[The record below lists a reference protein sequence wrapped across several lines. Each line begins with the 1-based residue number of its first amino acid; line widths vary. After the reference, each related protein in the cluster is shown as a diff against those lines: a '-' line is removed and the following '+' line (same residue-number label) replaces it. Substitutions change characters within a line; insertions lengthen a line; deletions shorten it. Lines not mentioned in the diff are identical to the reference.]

1 VVASSQKAE
10 QEAATGPSSHL
21 RAQQTVTP
29 VGISSAHMAA
39 QQAVTAGQ
47 PSSQLHDWSIQGLL

>member
-1 VVASSQKAE
+1 MVASSQKAG
-10 QEAATGPSSHL
+10 QEAATG
-21 RAQQTVTP
+21 TP

-39 QQAVTAGQ
+39 QEAVTAGQ